1 MKISDSTLNNPTM
14 VEVVEPRSWKKSSG
28 WRTRV
33 TEPLQNSPLA
43 ELVVARASPLLFF
56 SI

>member
-1 MKISDSTLNNPTM
+1 MNSSDSTLNSPVM

-28 WRTRV
+28 CRTRV
-33 TEPLQNSPLA
+33 TDPLQNSPLA
-43 ELVVARASPLLFF
+43 ELVVAKQSPLLFF